1 MIRLLLMGCLLL
13 LSACA
18 SQPPLPEKNP
28 ALALPLQLHVQRL
41 ADGQSQ
47 DWLLV
52 IQREDGA
59 IRWSMMDPLGIPQ
72 ARQKLIDGAWQAD
85 GLLPPNPQA
94 RELFAAL
101 LFALTPAEQ
110 VPAHY
115 PSADW
120 QQHGKQR
127 WLRDGDETRWQLI
140 YQQPENFQL
149 KTQAAD
155 YRVEMLP

>member
-18 SQPPLPEKNP
+18 SQPPLPEKIP
-28 ALALPLQLHVQRL
+28 ALTLPLQLHVQRL

-52 IQREDGA
+52 IQREGAA

-72 ARQKLIDGAWQAD
+72 ARQKLVDGQWQAD

-94 RELFAAL
+94 RDLFAAL
-101 LFALTPAEQ
+101 LFALT
-110 VPAHY
+110 
-115 PSADW
+115 SADDVRKLYPTAQAMDLTRTLPGHW
-120 QQHGKQR
+120 Q
-127 WLRDGDETRWQLI
+127 I
-140 YQQPENFQL
+140 AYQSSEVFRVNMIGQPL
-149 KTQAAD
+149 SYRISPLGAA
-155 YRVEMLP
+155 R